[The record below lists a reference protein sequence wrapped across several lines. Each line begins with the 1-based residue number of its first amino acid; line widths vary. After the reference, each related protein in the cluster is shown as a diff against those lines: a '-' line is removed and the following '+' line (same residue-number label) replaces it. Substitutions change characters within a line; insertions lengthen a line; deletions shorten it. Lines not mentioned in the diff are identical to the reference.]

1 MQSDPLSPAPGGRSR
16 RRVVAVALVVLLVV
30 GAVAGVLVIVAR
42 PPWLHDVKTTL
53 QQVPVIGQ
61 LPGIVAAPT
70 GLPTPPTVTLGAT
83 PPPVMPGATPK
94 PSFAGSA
101 DTVPL
106 QKRPEFAYE
115 GTRPWQIQAR
125 SEPGRLIEGYASAP
139 SYFPGDTLKLAV
151 STTASSYSATIWR
164 VSGNAPVDSPFVRVA
179 TIASAPGQ
187 QQAAP
192 VIDPATK
199 MVRAP
204 WAWTTT
210 FAIPAGW
217 PSGMYLV
224 RLDSAE
230 GAQSYVP
237 FVLRSRSATKFLVVS
252 SALNWQAYNDWGG
265 SSVYVTRIGDPLP
278 GVRRALGV
286 SFDRPYAHGGGA
298 GQVFF
303 LELPFISWIERQ
315 GLDVSFTTD
324 YNLSIDPQNQPL
336 PGTVIF
342 NGHDEY
348 WGVPLYDW
356 LDAHVTAGDIGV
368 AMLAADTG
376 YWPISFGPGSP
387 DGPRDFV
394 CLKDGPVPQAF
405 LPPGQTP
412 EPVDTAGATPAP
424 GDIED
429 RANTPGY
436 QALGP
441 GGPYVGSFM
450 DEPLFG
456 VRYRGIT
463 SVLGRYSILAS
474 GADPRLLDGTGLTAN
489 GSLGFIAGGEV
500 DGVYPFAE
508 WWGPLG
514 GAYDHRF
521 ATAGQVPGRASWSRW
536 TADAVWREL
545 PSGGR
550 VFSAGTFYWGWA
562 LDPAW
567 GRQHHVPPGFG
578 RLTRNILN
586 WLAKGR

>member
-1 MQSDPLSPAPGGRSR
+1 MNRALGGRSR
-16 RRVVAVALVVLLVV
+16 RRVVAVALGSLLVVAAVV
-30 GAVAGVLVIVAR
+30 GAVVVAER
-42 PPWLHDVKTTL
+42 PPWLHDLKTTL

-61 LPGIVAAPT
+61 LPGIVAPPT
-70 GLPTPPTVTLGAT
+70 GLPTLPPVTLGAT

-94 PSFAGSA
+94 LFGGRA
-101 DTVPL
+101 DTIPL
-106 QKRPEFAYE
+106 VTRPEFAYE
-115 GTRPWQIQAR
+115 GPRPWQIQGR

-139 SYFPGDTLKLAV
+139 SYFPGETLKLAV
-151 STTASSYSATIWR
+151 STTAPSYNATIWR
-164 VSGNAPVDSPFVRVA
+164 VSGSASAESPFVEVA
-179 TIASAPGQ
+179 TIDSAPGQ

-217 PSGMYLV
+217 PSGVYLV

-237 FVLRSRSATKFLVVS
+237 FVVRSRSATKFLVVS
-252 SALNWQAYNDWGG
+252 SALNWQAYNEWGG

-278 GVRRALGV
+278 GVTRALGV
-286 SFDRPYAHGGGA
+286 SFDRPYATDGGA
-298 GQVFF
+298 GQLFF
-303 LELPFISWIERQ
+303 LELPLISWLERQ

-348 WGVPLYDW
+348 WGVSLYDW
-356 LDAHVTAGDIGV
+356 LDAHVSAGDMGV
-368 AMLAADTG
+368 AMLAADSG
-376 YWPISFGPGSP
+376 YWPISFGPASP

-394 CLKDGPVPQAF
+394 CLKGGPVPAAL
-405 LPPGQTP
+405 LPAGQTP
-412 EPVDTAGATPAP
+412 EPSEAAGATLPP
-424 GDIED
+424 GETEE
-429 RANTPGY
+429 RSGTGY
-436 QALGP
+436 QAVGP
-441 GGPYVGSFM
+441 GGPYTGSFL

-463 SVLGRYSILAS
+463 DVMGRYSILAA
-474 GADPRLLDGTGLTAN
+474 GADPRLLDGTGLAAN

-514 GAYDHRF
+514 GVYDHPF
-521 ATAGQVPGRASWSRW
+521 AVAANLLGRVPSLRW
-536 TADAVWREL
+536 TAEAVWREL

-550 VFSAGTFYWGWA
+550 VFASGTFYWGWA
-562 LDPAW
+562 LDPRFAASHDVA
-567 GRQHHVPPGFG
+567 QGFG
-578 RLTRNILN
+578 RLTLNILD
-586 WLAKGR
+586 WLATGR